1 MPRIA
6 RLLRFWP
13 KRPAIAECRCAT
25 LADAGLVSVPA
36 RDRNQG
42 SGLSGRDH
50 ERVELAA
57 GLAAGELCIS
67 RRRPQH
73 RPASML
79 ARYPPIARTLPH
91 PAGPAVARRRLRAA
105 AACTRRYEE
114 PNARLG
120 LLPLGE
126 AKQSRR
132 LASRFARRTFAK
144 SPDLSLGY
152 FNCFGARLARR
163 AAGRRLLGLR
173 LLPSGWR
180 ACLQRRCG
188 GFARS
193 RSALCKAGLDR

>member
-120 LLPLGE
+120 ATAARRGE
-126 AKQSRR
+126 AVAAPCVAICEANLREEPRPFFGVLQLFRR
-132 LASRFARRTFAK
+132 EARAASSGTPTVGAAPFALRM
-144 SPDLSLGY
+144 
-152 FNCFGARLARR
+152 ARLP
-163 AAGRRLLGLR
+163 AAALRGLR
-173 LLPSGWR
+173 KV
-180 ACLQRRCG
+180 AQRT
-188 GFARS
+188 
-193 RSALCKAGLDR
+193 L